1 MGKLPLMLLRVYLFL
16 FFAASLTV
24 ELQAQKYLVLD
35 RYGTKK
41 IRIYPGEEVV
51 FKLKGQKKKQRAKLT
66 QLQDSVVVLAGD
78 VYLKLDDFDSFY
90 FDRSGLRVLRG
101 SSWLLVGGFMIA
113 AAVEPLVSEPF
124 YDRTESVVIGLG
136 ILAVAQSTRLY
147 QWKRFK
153 LNRRSR
159 IWIGDTSGSP

>member
-1 MGKLPLMLLRVYLFL
+1 MLLRVYLIFFL
-16 FFAASLTV
+16 VPSLPL

-51 FKLKGQKKKQRAKLT
+51 FKLKGQKKKQTALLT
-66 QLQDSVVVLAGD
+66 QLQDSTVVLAGD
-78 VYLKLDDFDSFY
+78 VYLKLSDFDTFY
-90 FDRSGLRVLRG
+90 FDRPRLRALRG
-101 SSWLLVGGFMIA
+101 NSWVLIGGFMIA
-113 AAVEPLVSEPF
+113 AAVEPLVSNPF
-124 YDRTESVVIGLG
+124 YDRKQSALISLG

-147 QWKRFK
+147 QWKKFK

-159 IWIGDTSGSP
+159 AWIGDTSSLL